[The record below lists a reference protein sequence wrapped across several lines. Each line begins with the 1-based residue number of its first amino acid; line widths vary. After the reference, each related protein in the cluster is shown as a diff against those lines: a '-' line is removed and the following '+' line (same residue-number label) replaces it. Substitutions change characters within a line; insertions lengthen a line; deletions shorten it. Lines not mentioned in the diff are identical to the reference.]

1 MFSVQS
7 VTAVNNSAHLGPLD
21 LLYGAAEDILR
32 ITQGTFSLH
41 NLSDFI
47 DSVRWSEPFI
57 IFLILMQIC
66 IVSLLYLTRRYHDAQ
81 FVILVLLTGV
91 TLAAERLNRFG
102 KTHWSSFA
110 SQDYFDSNGLFML
123 MFVTAPF
130 VLYANFIVVRFVQ
143 LASSDACIKQNFYIR
158 LTTLLTSCSILYYQP
173 NLT

>member
-7 VTAVNNSAHLGPLD
+7 VTAVNNSSRLGPLD

-32 ITQGTFSLH
+32 LTQGTFSLH
-41 NLSDFI
+41 TLSDFV

-57 IFLILMQIC
+57 ISLILMQIC
-66 IVSLLYLTRRYHDAQ
+66 LVSLLYLTRRYHDVQ

-123 MFVTAPF
+123 VFVTAPF

-143 LASSDACIKQNFYIR
+143 LATSGARIKQNFHVRSPTLFAPFSVLIYLPT
-158 LTTLLTSCSILYYQP
+158 LT
-173 NLT
+173 